1 MTTAEAVKTTVTLPP
16 YNITHYGE
24 GRMTPDQAE
33 AVAARILEL
42 GAQSAFTKDG
52 RAPTAAEQ
60 EAFKDGRLAGFDRQ
74 PRDRYDRLVFIYVR
88 GKVEQAFEEA
98 GFDPN
103 SHEDRR
109 LVDTFL
115 APVREARVA
124 AAKEAARVKHEA
136 AVEAFLADYPASPA
150 LERRIRKD
158 TAFGAPGAKVPV
170 LSPENWSDR
179 LNKVTNPYGGK
190 TTADAPYKPEQSG
203 YKLLL
208 DKAVAV
214 SYSQEAYADMFT
226 SLIPV
231 EVIQPTDTAAAKR
244 NLSAIARKLQTHN
257 GWAGSGC
264 TFGFT
269 LTEEEDGCYVVMS
282 VRSSI
287 SD

>member
-1 MTTAEAVKTTVTLPP
+1 MTTTEAVKPAVTLPP
-16 YNITHYGE
+16 YNITVYGE
-24 GRMTPDQAE
+24 LSMTPEQAE
-33 AVAARILEL
+33 PVATRILEL
-42 GAQSAFTKDG
+42 GAESAFTTEG
-52 RAPTAAEQ
+52 RAPTAEEQ
-60 EAFKDGRLAGFDRQ
+60 EAFREGRLIGYGREPQDRFDRVIFV
-74 PRDRYDRLVFIYVR
+74 YTR

-103 SHEDRR
+103 SHADRK

-115 APVREARVA
+115 EPVREARKA
-124 AAKEAARVKHEA
+124 AAKAAARAKHEA
-136 AVEAFLADYPASPA
+136 GVEAFLASYPASPA

>member
-103 SHEDRR
+103 SNEDRR

-115 APVREARVA
+115 GPVREARA
-124 AAKEAARVKHEA
+124 ALAKEAARVKHEA

-150 LERRIRKD
+150 LERRIREETK
-158 TAFGAPGAKVPV
+158 FGLRGACVPA
-170 LSPENWSDR
+170 LNPMKWADR
-179 LNKVTNPYGGK
+179 LNRVTNPYGGK
-190 TTADAPYKPEQSG
+190 TTADAPYNPEPSG

-214 SYSQEAYADMFT
+214 SSTQEAYADMFT
-226 SLIPV
+226 DLIPV
-231 EVIQPTDTAAAKR
+231 EIVGPTDRDAALR

-257 GWAGSGC
+257 GLAGSGC

-269 LTEEEDGCYVVMS
+269 LSENDDGCYVVMGT
-282 VRSSI
+282 RSSI